1 MIKAAAIGLAV
12 LALAC
17 GALAGAAWAQSGAAQ
32 LNRRIET
39 LTGQQAKGALD
50 QMSQRARLEELAR
63 QEAVLNN
70 DLAARRGELSKLLG
84 ALALFRQQPPPAL
97 LISPDRARDAVRG
110 AILARA
116 LTPDLTRRAQALSA
130 QLSRVALLRREAAA
144 ANEGLLNAQSAEAER
159 AADIANALRQRQAL
173 DPAGSSLGPLS
184 EGGASGDLRLAWPTG
199 GAVTRRFGD
208 TLTAGGRSSGL
219 SIAGRRGATVVSPT
233 LGTVDFV
240 GPVQGWGLVL
250 ILRVRGAYHLVL
262 GGLDQVSVGVGQSVA
277 PGGAVGRLPNG
288 ATSDP
293 QLYMEVRENGAPVDP
308 ARWMSGAPLGS
319 R

>member
-1 MIKAAAIGLAV
+1 MIKAAAISLAV
-12 LALAC
+12 LALAG
-17 GALAGAAWAQSGAAQ
+17 GALSSAALAQSSAAR

-39 LTGQQAKGALD
+39 LSGQQAKGALD

-63 QEAVLNN
+63 QEAALNS

-97 LISPDRARDAVRG
+97 LISPERARDAVRG

-130 QLSRVALLRREAAA
+130 QLYRVALLRREAAA
-144 ANEGLLNAQSAEAER
+144 ANESLLNAQSAEAER
-159 AADIANALRQRQAL
+159 SVDIANALRQRQTL
-173 DPAGSSLGPLS
+173 DPAAASLGPLS
-184 EGGASGDLRLAWPTG
+184 EGGAKGDLSLAWPTNG
-199 GAVTRRFGD
+199 SVTQRFGD
-208 TLTAGGRSSGL
+208 ALTAGGRSSGL
-219 SIAGRRGATVVSPT
+219 SIAGRKGAAVVSPA

-262 GGLDQVSVGVGQSVA
+262 GGLDQVTVAVGQSVA

-288 ATSDP
+288 AKSDP